1 LVSPYSMSS
10 DEYYRSYPLLQQ
22 DFEVALLRTINVIS
36 SVGTQQFISSVMGIR
51 KDGNYEMTILVQSAD
66 FVQLGM
72 DGAVAA
78 ISSPQGVTVTNVDA
92 VTSGCLVAS
101 SFTCGQIFTVSL
113 TAECSADDET
123 ADLSGN
129 YQFGFSPQCRTLGDG
144 STDPACDTFM
154 DSLDGGDVVLEV
166 DSNFVDDCSTNLFEA
181 EFEGDLA
188 FYSDA
193 AFTEE
198 VDGESDPFV
207 IGQDTIYGKVTVD
220 TPDDIEFEVVG
231 ISIENVYVCTAEG
244 DLSSSLDS
252 DTGIGG
258 CFSSSIDA
266 DGPYIVVGSGAVA
279 KYQGN
284 TTHDVAGSNEAA
296 FSFLTFATPRET
308 IYVHVQALLDMVESD
323 SGEAR
328 RRRVLLQSGAEGN
341 QFESYIDTA
350 SVQEAETTDAP
361 LETDGAAGYAAG
373 FVPALIA
380 FIAMTMMA

>member
-1 LVSPYSMSS
+1 MGGYGRSEVTS
-10 DEYYRSYPLLQQ
+10 DGEGEY
-22 DFEVALLRTINVIS
+22 
-36 SVGTQQFISSVMGIR
+36 
-51 KDGNYEMTILVQSAD
+51 GNYQLTILVQSAD
-66 FVQLGM
+66 YVQLGM
-72 DGAVAA
+72 DNAVTA
-78 ISSPQGVTVTNVDA
+78 ISLPEGVA
-92 VTSGCLVAS
+92 VTDIQTETTGCLVAA

-129 YQFGFSPQCRTLGDG
+129 YQFGFSPQCRTLDDG
-144 STDPACDTFM
+144 STDPACDVFM
-154 DSLDGGDVVLEV
+154 DSLDGCDVVLEV
-166 DSNFVDDCSTNLFEA
+166 DSTFVDACGVDTFSVEFEA
-181 EFEGDLA
+181 DLT
-188 FYSDA
+188 FYSDD

-220 TPDDIEFEVVG
+220 TPDDIDFEIVG
-231 ISIENVYVCTAEG
+231 VSIENVYVCTAED
-244 DLSSSLDS
+244 DLSSTLDS

-258 CFSSSIDA
+258 CFSSLIDA

-279 KYQGN
+279 EYEGN
-284 TTHDVAGSNEAA
+284 TAYDVAGSNEAA

-308 IYVHVQALLDMVESD
+308 IYVHVQALLEMVESD
-323 SGEAR
+323 SGEVR
-328 RRRVLLQSGAEGN
+328 RRRVLLQSGGAEGN
-341 QFESYIDTA
+341 QFRSYIDTA

-361 LETDGAAGYAAG
+361 LETDGAAGYAVG